1 MIRQPLNVIP
11 TWIVQI
17 LQTGVALKRIS
28 VYLDEDE
35 VTEQVSSLK
44 KSRAEPLLSGADE
57 GLGLENATLKWNEVT
72 EVVDPK
78 DAKKDKKG
86 KRNSS
91 SGSVSPSGSS
101 DNVTVVDDTLSV
113 AASEAGDRKFEL
125 KDVSIMFPEGEL
137 TLVTGPTASG
147 KTALLVRRIL
157 NPGPSIL

>member
-11 TWIVQI
+11 TWVVQI

-44 KSRAEPLLSGADE
+44 KTRSEPLLPGADE
-57 GLGLENATLKWNEVT
+57 GLGLENATLKWNEVV

-86 KRNSS
+86 KRNSA
-91 SGSVSPSGSS
+91 SGTASPSGSS
-101 DNVTVVDDTLSV
+101 DTDTVVDDTLSV
-113 AASEAGDRKFEL
+113 TPSEAGDRKFEL

-147 KTALLVRRIL
+147 KTALLVRH
-157 NPGPSIL
+157 GFTSHSSF